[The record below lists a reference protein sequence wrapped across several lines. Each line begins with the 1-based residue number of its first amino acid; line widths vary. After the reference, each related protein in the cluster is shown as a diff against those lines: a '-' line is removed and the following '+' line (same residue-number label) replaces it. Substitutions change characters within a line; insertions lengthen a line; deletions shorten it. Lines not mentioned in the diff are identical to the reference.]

1 MSTPDERMKVD
12 LEFCLDAAERVTYR
26 ADKVVIRDDPGSTQ
40 FQVDEANRYIV
51 AIDSI

>member
-12 LEFCLDAAERVTYR
+12 LEHCLDAAQRATYR
-26 ADKVVIRDDPGSTQ
+26 ADKVVIRDDVGSTQ
-40 FQVDEANRYIV
+40 FEVDEANRYIA